1 MLDIER
7 RADGSAVISGY
18 VNAVGRDSKPVFIE
32 KNKKKCRVIEQIQ
45 PGAFGEALRAAEN
58 VDMLLNHDSS
68 RKLTDTASG
77 GLTLTEDSIGLR
89 AVAVV
94 NDTEVIDKA
103 EKGELRG
110 WSFGFR
116 CIEDEMETRSDKLP
130 RRIVKHL
137 ILNEVSVIDS
147 RFSPCYEGTSV
158 ECRAEGGADNGIEI
172 RCFDSFASAADM
184 EERVETGEAAPVDYS
199 RYERA
204 IAECSWKEYDG
215 RIEERFNPYHDPV
228 NGRFTSGAYGFSN
241 KVTLYVGK
249 GQKGNK
255 QYIVKG
261 DGGSFYKYDNYS
273 DVSKDFNIETD
284 MKYARKMAKKFGNIK
299 YGGTLKSGDLFMQWN
314 DEANKLSA
322 ELNNLRKGRE
332 GYISMFG
339 VPVFAESRS
348 FDPIESDE
356 YG

>member
-1 MLDIER
+1 MLDIEK

-32 KNKKKCRVIEQIQ
+32 KNKKRCKVIEQIQ

-89 AVAVV
+89 AAAVI

-103 EKGELRG
+103 VKGELRG

-158 ECRAEGGADNGIEI
+158 ECRAEGGTDNGIEI
-172 RCFDSFASAADM
+172 RCFDSFASAEDM
-184 EERVETGEAAPVDYS
+184 EERAETEEAAPPDYS

-204 IAECSWKEYDG
+204 IAECSWREYEG

-228 NGRFTSGAYGFSN
+228 NGRFTGAGFA
-241 KVTLYVGK
+241 GHA
-249 GQKGNK
+249 
-255 QYIVKG
+255 YIG
-261 DGGSFYKYDNYS
+261 RGYSAEYK
-273 DVSKDFNIETD
+273 KNIS
-284 MKYARKMAKKFGNIK
+284 K
-299 YGGTLKSGDLFMQWN
+299 YGRENAAMISRYQDKHGKQNKSVYDGTRYGKRTYNTYWNSALKIGSVENAKFNVKKSDSRNYVSDKWKVPDSGYSGTQMSFL
-314 DEANKLSA
+314 ARA
-322 ELNNLRKGRE
+322 
-332 GYISMFG
+332 
-339 VPVFAESRS
+339 VPE
-348 FDPIESDE
+348 EH
-356 YG
+356 G